1 MASIFTKIIAGDIPC
16 HKLAENEKFF
26 SFLDIRPICEG
37 HALVIP
43 KLEID
48 KFFDLDDELLS
59 EIMVFAKPLAAAI
72 EKVVPC
78 KRVGVVVAGIEVPHA
93 HVHLIPINAIADLS
107 FANAKPADQ
116 AELARLCERIVA
128 ALAE

>member
-1 MASIFTKIIAGDIPC
+1 MASIFTKIIAGEIPC

-26 SFLDIRPICEG
+26 SFLDIRPVCRG

-43 KLEID
+43 KKEID
-48 KFFDLDDELLS
+48 KFFDLDDELMS
-59 EIMVFAKPLAAAI
+59 EIMVFAKPIAAAI

-78 KRVGVVVAGIEVPHA
+78 KRIGVIVAGIEVPHA
-93 HVHLIPINAIADLS
+93 HVHLIPINKIPDLS

-116 AELARLCERIVA
+116 AELAELREQII
-128 ALAE
+128 AEL